1 MPSYREGLP
10 KSLAEAAACGRAVV
24 TTNVPGCRD
33 AIEPNKTGFLVP
45 AKDAEAL
52 AEKLELLIQHTELR
66 NRMGYAGRSQQRN
79 TSISKIVSNHM
90 EIYKKLWFHNR
101 LQAVGFYL

>member
-1 MPSYREGLP
+1 MAELYSRSNIACLPSYREGLP

-45 AKDAEAL
+45 AKDAKAL
-52 AEKLELLIQHTELR
+52 AEKLELLIQD
-66 NRMGYAGRSQQRN
+66 A
-79 TSISKIVSNHM
+79 
-90 EIYKKLWFHNR
+90 EIKK
-101 LQAVGFYL
+101 